1 MGGWIFHGF
10 FVGFFFLMGEDQCPH
25 GAEDVDFRDLNGH
38 FTMGD
43 PFFEQAK
50 DLRQDWLGYIMP

>member
-1 MGGWIFHGF
+1 
-10 FVGFFFLMGEDQCPH
+10 MGEDQCPH

-43 PFFEQAK
+43 PFF
-50 DLRQDWLGYIMP
+50 LNRQKTCVRTGLVISCLDDP